1 MSSAFSKSSVFFCQH
16 VHVKTAFSKSSVF
29 IDRFLIRVNGSRI
42 GKEKVAF
49 SNENGYMWT
58 YSLIHTNHERSKFQ
72 RFQVQI
78 ANCQYN
84 RQKGPITY
92 AVEAML
98 MNSVLPACP
107 VSCLVPP
114 GRPASVITWKISTR
128 DLGITLS
135 GSQLTRL
142 ARSSYNRKVDF
153 CCVELRCG
161 ISSRRASLAH
171 IIRPYQFYI
180 VSFYAFPLTSPIFQS
195 PRGHSRNF
203 TPLNIFTPPSLY

>member
-1 MSSAFSKSSVFFCQH
+1 M
-16 VHVKTAFSKSSVF
+16 
-29 IDRFLIRVNGSRI
+29 NGSRI
-42 GKEKVAF
+42 RKEKVAF
-49 SNENGYMWT
+49 SNENGYVWT

-84 RQKGPITY
+84 PQKGPITY
-92 AVEAML
+92 AGEAML

-107 VSCLVPP
+107 VSCLVTP

-171 IIRPYQFYI
+171 IIRPYQFC
-180 VSFYAFPLTSPIFQS
+180 SQFLRLPLDLTDFSKPPRTLKKFY
-195 PRGHSRNF
+195 
-203 TPLNIFTPPSLY
+203 PP